1 MKLKSSVIALASLLM
16 LFAGVSQASSITSK
30 NPRIQSSVV
39 MLSLVNATTD
49 NATLLQNQL
58 GEDVYIVFRG
68 PAILI
73 VGNTNKTIS

>member
-1 MKLKSSVIALASLLM
+1 
-16 LFAGVSQASSITSK
+16 
-30 NPRIQSSVV
+30 